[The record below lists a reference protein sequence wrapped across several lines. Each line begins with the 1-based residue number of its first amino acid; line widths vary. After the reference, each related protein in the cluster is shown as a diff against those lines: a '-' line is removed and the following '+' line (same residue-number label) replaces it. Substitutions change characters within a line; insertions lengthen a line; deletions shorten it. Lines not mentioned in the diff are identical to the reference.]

1 MVDKLFDERGL
12 RKLEQLQLVASRVR
26 AGVMKGERRS
36 NKRGT
41 GTDFADYR
49 DYSRGDDLRRID
61 WNVFARLDR
70 PFIKLLEDEQDLSV
84 YLLIDASRSMD
95 WPQDGDNDAHKFT
108 FARRIAAG
116 LAHISLGTGD
126 RLTVTALAP
135 GNPTWGPYRGKGRTL
150 DLLNWLTALRA
161 DGPTALNSSLRD
173 FAARM
178 RTPGLCILI
187 SDLLAPDGY
196 ADGLAALQARGNEV
210 ALIHTLAQDEVE
222 PEMSGDLHL
231 VDSETGQAQD
241 VTLDGGMLD
250 LYVRRLAAWRDE
262 IATYCARRGVHYA
275 TVQTDSAW
283 EALILTQLR
292 SLGVVH

>member
-1 MVDKLFDERGL
+1 MADKLFDERGL

-95 WPQDGDNDAHKFT
+95 WPQDGSADAHKFT

-126 RLTVTALAP
+126 RLTVTALTP

-161 DGPTALNSSLRD
+161 DGPTTLNSSLRD
-173 FAARM
+173 FAARQ

-196 ADGLAALQARGNEV
+196 AEGLAALQARGNEV
-210 ALIHTLAQDEVE
+210 TLIHTLAQDEVE
-222 PEMSGDLHL
+222 PEMVGDLHL
-231 VDSETGQAQD
+231 VDSETGQTQD

-262 IATYCARRGVHYA
+262 IAEHCARRGVHYA